1 MSATKLVQNL
11 KLYYRVKNININK
24 KDMLSRFPFAHCHF
38 RIGNSLLLDE
48 FTFLKKTK
56 SMQDVYK
63 QSKCKGKNVEFFF
76 PQNTG
81 KFLTGEY
88 LPT

>member
-1 MSATKLVQNL
+1 
-11 KLYYRVKNININK
+11 
-24 KDMLSRFPFAHCHF
+24 MLSRFPFAHCHF

-56 SMQDVYK
+56 VCKMFINSQNI
-63 QSKCKGKNVEFFF
+63 KGKKNVVFFF
-76 PQNTG
+76 SQNTG

>member
-1 MSATKLVQNL
+1 
-11 KLYYRVKNININK
+11 
-24 KDMLSRFPFAHCHF
+24 MLSHFPFAHGHF
-38 RIGNSLLLDE
+38 KIGNSLLLDE
-48 FTFLKKTK
+48 LTFLKKTK
-56 SMQDVYK
+56 V
-63 QSKCKGKNVEFFF
+63 CKIIINSQNVKEKKIEFFF

>member
-1 MSATKLVQNL
+1 M
-11 KLYYRVKNININK
+11 NINK

-38 RIGNSLLLDE
+38 RTGNSLLLDE
-48 FTFLKKTK
+48 FTFLKKILI
-56 SMQDVYK
+56 
-63 QSKCKGKNVEFFF
+63 FFS
-76 PQNTG
+76 QNTG

>member
-1 MSATKLVQNL
+1 
-11 KLYYRVKNININK
+11 
-24 KDMLSRFPFAHCHF
+24 MLSRFPFAHCHF

-48 FTFLKKTK
+48 FTFLMKTK
-56 SMQDVYK
+56 V
-63 QSKCKGKNVEFFF
+63 CKMFINSQNVNKKNFDFFF
-76 PQNTG
+76 SQNTG